1 MIQKLFLMAAAL
13 TAAIIVQ
20 AQTARYRHTP
30 QP

>member
-20 AQTARYRHTP
+20 AQTALYRHTP
-30 QP
+30 